1 MGRLADEFKNS
12 AGQFVDLSVDFKK
25 FKMKNPVMTA
35 SGTYGYSD
43 EFDAFLNVKN
53 LGAIVTKGV
62 TLEVRP
68 GNEGRRIFETEAGM
82 INRIGLEN
90 VGIEAFL
97 SDKLPKLKEKGINF
111 VLNIAGKTVDDYVRL
126 AEICE
131 NKGITAIETNVSCPN
146 VKSGC
151 LEFGTDKNCLYD
163 LISGIREKYNGFLI
177 VKLTPNVTNI
187 EELALAA
194 QNAGA
199 DCISAINTLKGLG
212 VELNFNGTKV
222 SKSFVQGG
230 LSGRCVKPVAL
241 SMVKRIKE
249 AVNLPIIGLGGIS
262 CLKDL
267 LEFVTVGADAV
278 QIGTENFTNP
288 DIAERLVYELAEFI
302 AVQGFKDFNNLKEEL
317 RR

>member
-1 MGRLADEFKNS
+1 MGI
-12 AGQFVDLSVDFKK
+12 DLQSSLCVDFGK
-25 FKMKNPVMTA
+25 FKLQNPIMTA
-35 SGTYGYSD
+35 SGTFGYVD

-62 TLEVRP
+62 TLEERP
-68 GNEGRRIFETEAGM
+68 GNEGKRIFECTAGM

-90 VGIEAFL
+90 VGIQKFIKE
-97 SDKLPKLKEKGINF
+97 KLPKLREKGINF
-111 VLNIAGKTVDDYVRL
+111 VLNIAGSSVEDYVKL
-126 AEICE
+126 GEISKA
-131 NKGITAIETNVSCPN
+131 NNIKAIEVNVSCPN

-151 LEFGTDKNCLYD
+151 LEFGTDEKYLYE
-163 LISGIREKYNGFLI
+163 LISRIREAYDGFLI
-177 VKLTPNVTNI
+177 VKLTPNVTEI
-187 EELALAA
+187 EKLAFAV

-230 LSGRCVKPVAL
+230 LSGKCVKPVAL

-262 CLKDL
+262 CLQDV
-267 LEFVTVGADAV
+267 LEFVAVGADAV
-278 QIGTENFTNP
+278 QIGTENFTTP
-288 DIAERLVYELAEFI
+288 DISERLILELAEFI
-302 AVQGFKDFNNLKEEL
+302 EKQGFKDFNNLKEEL
-317 RR
+317 RK

>member
-1 MGRLADEFKNS
+1 MGRIAEKNI
-12 AGQFVDLSVDFKK
+12 DLLVDFKK
-25 FKMKNPVMTA
+25 FKMKNPIMTA
-35 SGTYGYSD
+35 SGTYGYCD
-43 EFDAFLNVKN
+43 EFDVFFDVKN
-53 LGAIVTKGV
+53 IGAIVTKGV
-62 TLEVRP
+62 TLEVRS
-68 GNEGRRIFETEAGM
+68 GNDGKRIFETYGGM

-90 VGIEAFL
+90 VGIEAFI
-97 SDKLPKLKEKGINF
+97 SDKLPKLKEKGVNF
-111 VLNIAGKTVDDYVRL
+111 VLNIAGKTVEDYVKL

-131 NKGITAIETNVSCPN
+131 NKGIEAIETNVSCPN

-163 LISGIREKYNGFLI
+163 LISGIREKYKGFLI

-187 EELALAA
+187 EELAVAA

-212 VELNFNGTKV
+212 VELNFNGAKV

-230 LSGRCVKPVAL
+230 LSGKCVKPVAL
-241 SMVKRIKE
+241 SMIKRIKE
-249 AVNLPIIGLGGIS
+249 AITLPIIGLGGIS
-262 CLKDL
+262 CLKDV
-267 LEFVTVGADAV
+267 LEFVAVGADAV

-288 DIAERLVYELAEFI
+288 DIAEKLVFELAEFI
-302 AVQGFKDFNNLKEEL
+302 ERQGFKDFNNLKEEL